1 MPMAM
6 SPALLEAVNEN
17 KGRNPLLAEP
27 LVQQKHLCR
36 LQLPGF
42 VRV

>member
-1 MPMAM
+1 MAM

-27 LVQQKHLCR
+27 FVQQEHLCG

-42 VRV
+42 EKI